1 MRSRRHIAAPWV
13 VGALTAMA
21 AVMTTSLDAFN
32 MPVAARLGIIGGG
45 SVLAGLVAWGSQ
57 RPLVRHEAVPGAEED
72 AAARPP
78 GQLPPV
84 IAHFTGRADALAELR
99 EVFAVHLSRR
109 RTRSRTG
116 SAAPA
121 APLVVSLH
129 GPGGVG
135 KSALAGRFAHEV
147 AGRFPDGQLYFDLR
161 GGAGA
166 DDERTARVAPAEV
179 LTGFLLALGARLTT
193 APGGLPELQ
202 KLWWTWLK
210 DRRILI
216 FLDNARDGEQVR
228 ALLPP
233 EAGCAVLITSRQP
246 LYLRHTYDLRLSA
259 FTESQGVELLA
270 RLAGDERVSADPA
283 AALEVVELCGRLP
296 LAIGICGGRLAAREN
311 WSLRMMADRLGD
323 ERRRRLDELEI
334 TRRID
339 QSVRASLQL
348 SYDDCTDVQR
358 RLLRSLGLLAAPDV
372 QGWVAGDLLATS
384 DIEGGDH
391 LEALVD
397 AQLAE
402 YSGQDATG
410 EMRYRLHNL
419 VGLYARERAEVEDDE
434 EARRAAI
441 ERVMD
446 GYRER
451 AEAIAAARWPQD
463 WHRQGGQRRA
473 GGAGPASMDWLSSE
487 RLALLA
493 SIDQAAR
500 LEMWELVWRL
510 GRAICSLCH
519 SMRVFWPEW
528 RDVAEFTCQAA
539 ERLGDARRLGIALL
553 ERAAVVGG
561 QGQIEPSSADA
572 ERALEIFTELR
583 ERWWAA
589 RARRT
594 VAMNLRAAGNL
605 DAAQRHF
612 IEAIETFRAVDDRWW
627 RARTQRNLADVRQS
641 QGRYVEARE
650 LLEDARAVF
659 EHNGNRY
666 SEAQTLRVL
675 GEVIAAEAREARQ
688 RGDEPTAER
697 RYNMAALTLEH
708 AAERFRLRHEPW
720 EQARCLRSAGDV
732 GDPRSG
738 LRELSFVRTAKGM
751 LEGMGDSWGV
761 ARTLLSEGAALAR
774 LQRYAEAADALRQ
787 ALEGFRD
794 LGDRW
799 WQARTLRTLAEV
811 LMDAGQRT
819 SAQEPAVQAVEIY
832 RSLGNVVGQGRAQA
846 VLARATGAADDLDAE
861 RGRAESPP

>member
-1 MRSRRHIAAPWV
+1 MKTPGRIAAPWV
-13 VGALTAMA
+13 VGALTALA

-32 MPVAARLGIIGGG
+32 MPVGARLGIILGG
-45 SVLAGLVAWGSQ
+45 SVLVGLVAWGSQ
-57 RPLVRHEAVPGAEED
+57 RPGFRPDAPPAPEED
-72 AAARPP
+72 GAAGPP

-84 IAHFTGRADALAELR
+84 IAHFTGRTDALAELR
-99 EVFAVHLSRR
+99 ETFAGHLSRR
-109 RTRSRTG
+109 RARVAVTD
-116 SAAPA
+116 

-135 KSALAGRFAHEV
+135 KSALAGRFAHEI

-161 GGAGA
+161 GGDGGE
-166 DDERTARVAPAEV
+166 DTRVAPAEV

-193 APGGLPELQ
+193 DPGGLPELQ

-210 DRRILI
+210 DRRILV
-216 FLDNARDGEQVR
+216 FLDNARDGDQVQ

-246 LYLRHTYDLRLSA
+246 LYLRHTYDLRLGA
-259 FTESQGVELLA
+259 FTESQGMELLA
-270 RLAGDERVSADPA
+270 RLAGDDRVADDPP
-283 AALEVVELCGRLP
+283 AALEAVELCGHLP
-296 LAIGICGGRLAAREN
+296 LAISICGGRLAARAN

-334 TRRID
+334 TDRID

-348 SYDDCTDVQR
+348 SYADCTDVQR

-384 DIEGGDH
+384 EIEGGDH

-410 EMRYRLHNL
+410 EMRYRLHDL
-419 VGLYARERAEVEDDE
+419 VRLYARERAEAEDGEDR
-434 EARRAAI
+434 RRAAI

-451 AEAIAAARWPQD
+451 AETIAAARWPQD
-463 WHRQGGQRRA
+463 WHRQGGHRRA
-473 GGAGPASMDWLSSE
+473 GSAGPASMDWLSSE

-493 SIDQAAR
+493 SIDHAAR

-510 GRAICSLCH
+510 GRATCSLCH

-528 RDVAEFTCQAA
+528 RDAAESTCQAA

-561 QGQIEPSSADA
+561 QGQIEPARADA
-572 ERALEIFTELR
+572 ERALQIFTGLR

-589 RARRT
+589 RAMRT

-605 DAAQRHF
+605 DWAQRYLIDA
-612 IEAIETFRAVDDRWW
+612 IEAFRGEDDRWW

-641 QGRYVEARE
+641 QGRYEEARG
-650 LLEDARAVF
+650 LLEDARGVF
-659 EHNGNRY
+659 EENGNHY

-675 GEVIAAEAREARQ
+675 GEVIAAEARQAQEQ
-688 RGDEPTAER
+688 GDEPTAER
-697 RYNMAALTLEH
+697 KFNMASLTLEH
-708 AAERFRLRHEPW
+708 AAERFRLRQEPW

-738 LRELSFVRTAKGM
+738 LRELRFVRTAKAM

-774 LQRYAEAADALRQ
+774 LHRYGEAADALRQ
-787 ALEGFRD
+787 ALVGFRE

-799 WQARTLRTLAEV
+799 WQARSLRTLAEV
-811 LMDAGQRT
+811 LMAADRRAEAR
-819 SAQEPAVQAVEIY
+819 EPAEQALEIY
-832 RSLGNVVGQGRAQA
+832 RSLGNAVGEGRAQA
-846 VLARATGAADDLDAE
+846 VLTRTATT
-861 RGRAESPP
+861 